1 MSNYKHLIQ
10 ENAWLK
16 EQLAV
21 LQEAGFKR
29 KERLEKLAKKQ
40 LDNMLSRKNMQTTP
54 QSQMVKQWK
63 AQAAADRERFAKNN
77 KAELK
82 RLPRIRSYVDEII
95 RNGIKKDKGP
105 TQDLAGLGMNA
116 ADQAE
121 VFTGLAKQGI
131 PIIPPPNREKQLA
144 NLSRMNRENNP
155 KPIKKS

>member
-16 EQLAV
+16 QQLAV
-21 LQEAGFKR
+21 LQEANFKR
-29 KERLEKLAKKQ
+29 KRRLDNLAKKQ
-40 LDNMLSRKNMQTTP
+40 LKNMLSPENMQRTP

-63 AQAAADRERFAKNN
+63 AQAAADAERFAKNN
-77 KAELK
+77 KAELI
-82 RLPRIRSYVDEII
+82 RMPRIRSHVDKII

-121 VFTGLAKQGI
+121 VFTDLAKRGI

-155 KPIKKS
+155 KPVKKS